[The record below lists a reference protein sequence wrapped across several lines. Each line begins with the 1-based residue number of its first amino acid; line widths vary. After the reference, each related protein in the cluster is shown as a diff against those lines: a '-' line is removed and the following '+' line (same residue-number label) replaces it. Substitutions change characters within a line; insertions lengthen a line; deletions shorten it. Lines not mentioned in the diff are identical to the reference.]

1 MPLPAGGGVLVPAD
15 VAAELAAEVFAGF
28 AGAELLGAG
37 VVAAA
42 AAGAEAGAGAGF
54 EAGAAEAAAGAGAA
68 EAFALAALV
77 FLLLLLVAGA
87 AAAEVVAAG
96 AAEEPGAGAAV
107 ESAAVFFDR
116 VFFVVAAE
124 SLEASGV
131 ALASAAVFFDR
142 VFLAVVDESAEAA
155 GVAEESAA
163 AAFEDFVFF
172 ALLVASAPLAELSV
186 LAALESAA
194 AFFLDL
200 LFDVPAAVD
209 ESSAVVE
216 SAAAAFFVFFF
227 VVFVVLSALESL
239 CASCARTCVV
249 KRNRPISAATAS
261 MKILVRRIRFMLISL
276 KEIDPF
282 QNFFV
287 SKNNIGRGSSYLAI
301 AVQFASAWVE
311 AKLFIGAAMTYSCR
325 RTEFPAILRGLY
337 CGIFTDST

>member
-15 VAAELAAEVFAGF
+15 VAAELAAEVFAGL
-28 AGAELLGAG
+28 AGAELPGAG

-54 EAGAAEAAAGAGAA
+54 DAGAAEAAAGAGAA
-68 EAFALAALV
+68 EASALAALV

-107 ESAAVFFDR
+107 ESAVFFDR

-227 VVFVVLSALESL
+227 VVFVLLSALESL

-311 AKLFIGAAMTYSCR
+311 AKLFLEAALTYSCR